1 MQQLRISIF
10 KPGSEKSEKEIVLPL
25 VTIHAGLRFLPREIK
40 ASLDREGIDISGC
53 RDLIKEKTVKG
64 TLIDI
69 ENPGEKLVI
78 SIE

>member
-10 KPGSEKSEKEIVLPL
+10 KPGLEKSEKEIVLPL